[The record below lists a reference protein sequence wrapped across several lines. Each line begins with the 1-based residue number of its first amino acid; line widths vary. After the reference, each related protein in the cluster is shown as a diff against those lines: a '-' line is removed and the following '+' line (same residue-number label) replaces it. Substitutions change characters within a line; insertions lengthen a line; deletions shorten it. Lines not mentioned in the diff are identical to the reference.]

1 MTRKFIPV
9 EEAFDR
15 WQKDPEFVAAYD
27 ALHESYCDHARAG
40 RRLQTK
46 KSRTYWPSRNQT
58 GRF

>member
-27 ALHESYCDHARAG
+27 SLSAEFSLAAALMKARADAG
-40 RRLQTK
+40 MTQ
-46 KSRTYWPSRNQT
+46 
-58 GRF
+58 G